1 VGASHETSERN
12 IKWKAGPD
20 PKENAIQAASTLNAF
35 VGANVML
42 VYEVAEAL
50 DMSKARVVELEV
62 SMDTIRDNVAS
73 EFRKEAMTT

>member
-1 VGASHETSERN
+1 MSERN

-20 PKENAIQAASTLNAF
+20 PKENVIHATSTLNVF
-35 VGANVML
+35 TGENVMS

-50 DMSKARVVELEV
+50 DMSKERVVELDV

-73 EFRKEAMTT
+73 EFIK